1 MVKVFYLPLRSLSL
15 SLEAIETTTDP
26 ALTRQPTDIQGS
38 AANFTKTA

>member
-15 SLEAIETTTDP
+15 EAIETTTDQ
-26 ALTRQPTDIQGS
+26 ALTRQPTGIQGS